1 MVDLKQPSQNQWLS
15 LGEASRILKV
25 NEATLR
31 HWGDNG
37 YVTVYRTPGGHRRF
51 ANADVQK
58 LTQQT
63 YSHSTSV
70 SKERREDSA
79 LRKIRRRL
87 TQDEV
92 TQQSWYQ
99 SVQEDGKDRMR
110 LFGRRLLS
118 LLLEDSSQRK
128 RRQDALDESIIAGRE
143 YGAEMSERLVP
154 LKDTIEALIFFRDI
168 VLESADATNY
178 RSWYQTLELSDHV
191 LRGVL
196 ESYQKQIVS
205 PENGR
210 LATLNS
216 LGGNIQ

>member
-1 MVDLKQPSQNQWLS
+1 VVDLKQPSQNKWLS

-63 YSHSTSV
+63 NSYSTST

-128 RRQDALDESIIAGRE
+128 RRQDALDESLIAGRE

-154 LKDTIEALIFFRDI
+154 LKDTIDALIFFRDI
-168 VLESADATNY
+168 VLESADSANY

-196 ESYQKQIVS
+196 ESYQKQIAR
-205 PENGR
+205 PENDR
-210 LATLNS
+210 LATVNH
-216 LGGNIQ
+216 LGGSIQ